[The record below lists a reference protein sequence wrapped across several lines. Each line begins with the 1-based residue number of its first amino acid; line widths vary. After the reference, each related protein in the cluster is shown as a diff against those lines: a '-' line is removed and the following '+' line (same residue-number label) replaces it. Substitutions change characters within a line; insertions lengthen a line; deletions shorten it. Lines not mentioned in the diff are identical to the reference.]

1 MAHRL
6 LPALACVCLLGCLRV
21 PPAPPDAAPP
31 VADEGVEPLPPFTL
45 AELSVEDA
53 RGEAW
58 DPDDACSWPTIR
70 LRFGQPLF
78 EADAVWLLEGEPDP
92 DTADD
97 LSARPLRVATERRVV
112 ESEITLEGDALTLR
126 PTRRLEAGATYTVA
140 VAAWARSAASG
151 ETLEAPQLAPLTVSR
166 SPEAGGAVRGAWPPD
181 GADAVDAEM
190 SALFVAFDGA
200 IEDPSRAVR
209 LRREGGEVVA
219 TDAHALPCADAETWP
234 DGLCAVLRPRAP
246 LAPGS
251 AHVIEVETDLL
262 DATGAPVGPWAARF
276 TTRLDAGEPPAP
288 LALTCHPD
296 EHDLEVGCAL
306 VDDRSVTFRLAA
318 TEAVRV
324 RVEAAGRRLLAVAPR
339 GDATLRLDGLSPEAT
354 VRPRFVLTDYAGAT
368 WETQSVLSTT
378 PPLAT
383 ISIEEVR
390 ADPLGPEPR
399 QEYVEVLNWGDET
412 VDLLGFSIT
421 DRASSEG
428 DFIPRTAR
436 LAPGQ
441 RALIVGA
448 AFDPEEGSD
457 PEVPPGT
464 PLIRL
469 EGALGTGG
477 LANRGEPVFLR
488 DPEMRRISAAPG
500 LEPPAPGV
508 CVVRRSEDPRVG
520 AEDAFGSAPCTPGRD
535 SP

>member
-1 MAHRL
+1 
-6 LPALACVCLLGCLRV
+6 
-21 PPAPPDAAPP
+21 
-31 VADEGVEPLPPFTL
+31 
-45 AELSVEDA
+45 
-53 RGEAW
+53 
-58 DPDDACSWPTIR
+58 
-70 LRFGQPLF
+70 
-78 EADAVWLLEGEPDP
+78 
-92 DTADD
+92 
-97 LSARPLRVATERRVV
+97 
-112 ESEITLEGDALTLR
+112 
-126 PTRRLEAGATYTVA
+126 
-140 VAAWARSAASG
+140 
-151 ETLEAPQLAPLTVSR
+151 
-166 SPEAGGAVRGAWPPD
+166 
-181 GADAVDAEM
+181 
-190 SALFVAFDGA
+190 
-200 IEDPSRAVR
+200 
-209 LRREGGEVVA
+209 
-219 TDAHALPCADAETWP
+219 
-234 DGLCAVLRPRAP
+234 
-246 LAPGS
+246 
-251 AHVIEVETDLL
+251 
-262 DATGAPVGPWAARF
+262 
-276 TTRLDAGEPPAP
+276 
-288 LALTCHPD
+288 
-296 EHDLEVGCAL
+296 
-306 VDDRSVTFRLAA
+306 A